1 MTPTPLRLAAR
12 DALALTEL
20 PAKLSAVAAL
30 DLAAPCGAEL
40 ALTPPTPLP
49 GRPARPEL
57 IPPSQLAQRGLGTQ

>member
-30 DLAAPCGAEL
+30 DLAAPCGAEEF
-40 ALTPPTPLP
+40 ALTRRRRCPAV
-49 GRPARPEL
+49 RPAR
-57 IPPSQLAQRGLGTQ
+57 S